1 MKNRLKINIRK
12 QKDRIVEIINIK
24 KTEKNRKLGS
34 IELFNDDSFVNE

>member
-24 KTEKNRKLGS
+24 QIEKNRKLGS
-34 IELFNDDSFVNE
+34 I